1 MMTVWNVPSTFLC
14 DYPILEIA
22 LSMVIQLFKLVV
34 HGACANKYQ
43 LLHMDLRCKQLAY
56 PEYSIAN
63 KSQG

>member
-1 MMTVWNVPSTFLC
+1 
-14 DYPILEIA
+14 
-22 LSMVIQLFKLVV
+22 MVIQLFKLVV

-43 LLHMDLRCKQLAY
+43 LLHMDLRCKQLVY